1 MVEVRFGGQSE
12 STYAKGRNGYFQP
25 FRAEVIRDFLPG
37 VTRIEVYSKV
47 VGGTAPIV
55 LQLRNS
61 DVAALVAVLYT
72 IPELKNESPNCEI
85 A

>member
-1 MVEVRFGGQSE
+1 MVEVRFGVQSE
-12 STYAKGRNGYFQP
+12 DTYAKGRNGYFQP
-25 FRAEVIRDFLPG
+25 VRTEVIRDFLPG

-47 VGGTAPIV
+47 VGDSAPIV
-55 LQLRNS
+55 LQLRNA

-72 IPELKNESPNCEI
+72 IPELKVASPDSET